1 MSTKCQW
8 CNWLSVTAH
17 HVTGGIRGVSLGP
30 FPQLVLVLEQL
41 AAGALGPAGQHAHDD
56 LQGGQVRGRNV
67 WRTCVEQV
75 VCGDVEM
82 CGETGVDANWRGLE
96 AQVWM
101 QVSEV
106 EGVRSQ
112 R

>member
-1 MSTKCQW
+1 M
-8 CNWLSVTAH
+8 
-17 HVTGGIRGVSLGP
+17 
-30 FPQLVLVLEQL
+30 
-41 AAGALGPAGQHAHDD
+41 
-56 LQGGQVRGRNV
+56 
-67 WRTCVEQV
+67 EQV